1 MTEKPQAMPTSGGAY
16 VRLPDGSLVREDD
29 YKPPTKAK
37 APPPEPPADT
47 DDED

>member
-1 MTEKPQAMPTSGGAY
+1 MTEKTDAMPTSGGAY

-29 YKPPTKAK
+29 YHPPKAK

-47 DDED
+47 EDED